1 MGVEPLRRRTA
12 VVAGL
17 WGIALLAGCASSSAQ
32 TERMKLDLSISAKA
46 NVNPDEKGRASPVL
60 VRVYELKTEATFVNA
75 DYFLLDKSD
84 TTALAQDL
92 LARDEFV
99 LRPGETRNVE
109 RKLQEGAHILGF
121 LVGYRDLGKAQWRAV
136 HVLPSAPR
144 SAWYRS
150 VIPASEVELQVT
162 LDQQA
167 ISISKPD

>member
-1 MGVEPLRRRTA
+1 
-12 VVAGL
+12 
-17 WGIALLAGCASSSAQ
+17 
-32 TERMKLDLSISAKA
+32 MKLDLSISAKA

-60 VRVYELKTEATFVNA
+60 VRVYELKTEAAFVNA

-109 RKLQEGAHILGF
+109 RKLQEGARILGF

-150 VIPASEVELQVT
+150 VIPASEV
-162 LDQQA
+162 
-167 ISISKPD
+167 

>member
-1 MGVEPLRRRTA
+1 MTTRHTILVVDDHPLFRRGVIQLLQLEPSFD
-12 VVAGL
+12 VVV
-17 WGIALLAGCASSSAQ
+17 SNS
-32 TERMKLDLSISAKA
+32 TLDHFATRGEI
-46 NVNPDEKGRASPVL
+46 L
-60 VRVYELKTEATFVNA
+60 V
-75 DYFLLDKSD
+75 
-84 TTALAQDL
+84 ALAEL
-92 LARDEFV
+92 HRV

-109 RKLQEGAHILGF
+109 RKLQEGAHILGV

>member
-1 MGVEPLRRRTA
+1 
-12 VVAGL
+12 
-17 WGIALLAGCASSSAQ
+17 
-32 TERMKLDLSISAKA
+32 MKLDLSISAKA

-60 VRVYELKTEATFVNA
+60 VRVYELKTEAAFVNA

-109 RKLQEGAHILGF
+109 RKLQEGARILGF

-150 VIPASEVELQVT
+150 VIPASEVELLVT